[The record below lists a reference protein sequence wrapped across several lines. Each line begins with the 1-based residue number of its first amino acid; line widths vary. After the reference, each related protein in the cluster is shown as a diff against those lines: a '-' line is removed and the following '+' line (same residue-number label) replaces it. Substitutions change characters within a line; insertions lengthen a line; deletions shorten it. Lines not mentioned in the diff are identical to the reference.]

1 MNDTLIGNLRPD
13 KGDSKVPECV
23 ECCTVCHSRLSPDG
37 MFCPVCDP
45 PLPPGEEPEEKG
57 ISFEQA
63 LIRIGAL
70 LVLFVAVAMVK
81 LDFSLDKLFSE
92 WQVGQEIE
100 TLTENERPHDKDFQ
114 TVNTVITSLANIR
127 SKPSMDGA
135 IVTVAEQGM
144 SLDVIED
151 NGRWSKVRVFNKTG
165 WISNKLIKTE
175 VQMQE

>member
-1 MNDTLIGNLRPD
+1 
-13 KGDSKVPECV
+13 
-23 ECCTVCHSRLSPDG
+23 
-37 MFCPVCDP
+37 
-45 PLPPGEEPEEKG
+45 
-57 ISFEQA
+57 
-63 LIRIGAL
+63 
-70 LVLFVAVAMVK
+70 
-81 LDFSLDKLFSE
+81 
-92 WQVGQEIE
+92 
-100 TLTENERPHDKDFQ
+100 
-114 TVNTVITSLANIR
+114 LANIR